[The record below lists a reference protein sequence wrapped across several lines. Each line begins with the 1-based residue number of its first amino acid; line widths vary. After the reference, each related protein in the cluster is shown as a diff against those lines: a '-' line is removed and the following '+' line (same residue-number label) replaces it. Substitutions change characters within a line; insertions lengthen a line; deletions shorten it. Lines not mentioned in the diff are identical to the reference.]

1 VGQAA
6 RKCCSHEVALW
17 LASEERSGSGCWF
30 ARSSSSYAVGASSTS
45 MAVSVDTV
53 AAGVAWAVPAEHEAS
68 VSGSAVER
76 LAMRVVFVVVAVSQP
91 FVLASFVGNE

>member
-1 VGQAA
+1 
-6 RKCCSHEVALW
+6 
-17 LASEERSGSGCWF
+17 
-30 ARSSSSYAVGASSTS
+30 

-68 VSGSAVER
+68 VSGSAGER